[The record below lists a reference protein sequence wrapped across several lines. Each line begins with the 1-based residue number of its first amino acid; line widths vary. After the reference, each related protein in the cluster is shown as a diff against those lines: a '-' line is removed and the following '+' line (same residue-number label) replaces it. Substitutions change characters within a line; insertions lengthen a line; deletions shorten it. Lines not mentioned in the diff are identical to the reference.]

1 MKRIIVSLIHVALV
15 ALTFLSVARGQNLD
29 YYVDSD
35 FELLPIPPELVPYQ
49 IVPLDPVPDCRLEM
63 GVELIYPQSLM
74 SMPEPQKEETLQ
86 IIYQRVAFEIS
97 NPEKSA
103 GLFQIDGRMYH
114 LVRIPYTGGLLQDF
128 GGGNDSLLF
137 GIYGCH
143 CFDGMYLYNDIG

>member
-1 MKRIIVSLIHVALV
+1 MKKITISLIHVIIV
-15 ALTFLSVARGQNLD
+15 AITFLSVVRGQNLD

-63 GVELIYPQSLM
+63 GIELIFPQAIM
-74 SMPEPQKEETLQ
+74 NMPEPQKEETLE

-97 NPEKSA
+97 NPDKSA

-114 LVRIPYTGGLLQDF
+114 LVRIPYTGASTRFWGWE
-128 GGGNDSLLF
+128 
-137 GIYGCH
+137 
-143 CFDGMYLYNDIG
+143 

>member
-1 MKRIIVSLIHVALV
+1 MKKTTLSIIHLIIVV
-15 ALTFLSVARGQNLD
+15 LTFVSVLRGQNLD

-63 GVELIYPQSLM
+63 GIELIYPQAIM
-74 SMPEPQKEETLQ
+74 NMPEPQKEETLQ

-103 GLFQIDGRMYH
+103 GLFQVDGRMYH
-114 LVRIPYTGGLLQDF
+114 LVRIPYTGASTRFWGWK
-128 GGGNDSLLF
+128 
-137 GIYGCH
+137 
-143 CFDGMYLYNDIG
+143 

>member
-1 MKRIIVSLIHVALV
+1 MISLIHVVLV
-15 ALTFLSVARGQNLD
+15 ALTFLSVARGQGLD

-63 GVELIYPQSLM
+63 GIELIFPQAIM
-74 SMPEPQKEETLQ
+74 NMPEPQKEETLQ

-103 GLFQIDGRMYH
+103 GLFQVDGRMYH
-114 LVRIPYTGGLLQDF
+114 LVRIPYTGASTRFWGWE
-128 GGGNDSLLF
+128 
-137 GIYGCH
+137 
-143 CFDGMYLYNDIG
+143 